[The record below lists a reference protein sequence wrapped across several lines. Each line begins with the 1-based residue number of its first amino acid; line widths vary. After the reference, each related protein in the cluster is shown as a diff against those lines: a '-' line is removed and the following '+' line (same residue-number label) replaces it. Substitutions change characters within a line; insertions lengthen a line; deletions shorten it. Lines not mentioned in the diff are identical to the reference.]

1 MADDGLARAI
11 RLAHGTGDGDTVF
24 ALATGTVPRNPE
36 LNQIGGAAADVL
48 SRAIMRA
55 IMAAKAIHVG
65 TCNVAS
71 YCEQFP
77 AKCPD

>member
-1 MADDGLARAI
+1 
-11 RLAHGTGDGDTVF
+11 
-24 ALATGTVPRNPE
+24 
-36 LNQIGGAAADVL
+36 VL

-55 IMAAKAIHVG
+55 ILNAQSIHVG

-77 AKCPD
+77 SRCAPRP